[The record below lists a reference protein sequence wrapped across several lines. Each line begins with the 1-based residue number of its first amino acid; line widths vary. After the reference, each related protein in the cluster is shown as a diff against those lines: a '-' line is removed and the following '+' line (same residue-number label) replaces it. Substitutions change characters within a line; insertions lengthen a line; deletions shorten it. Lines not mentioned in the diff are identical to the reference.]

1 MRFLVTLNMPSRKGE
16 LVHQIVCRYP
26 VDSIEGFLEVINE
39 SDFIFTVAAEE
50 LGLLGALLV
59 IGLLAVV
66 CGRGVLIARRAPDL
80 FGRCLAAGVV
90 AWFAFQGFENI
101 GMNVGI
107 MPITGVPLPFV
118 SYGGTSMFASWIA
131 LGLLENV
138 RLHQQQ
144 QL

>member
-1 MRFLVTLNMPSRKGE
+1 VIGEEAGFIGAAITILLLSIVLWRGMRIALGAGE
-16 LVHQIVCRYP
+16 LYGR
-26 VDSIEGFLEVINE
+26 
-39 SDFIFTVAAEE
+39 
-50 LGLLGALLV
+50 LV
-59 IGLLAVV
+59 
-66 CGRGVLIARRAPDL
+66 
-80 FGRCLAAGVV
+80 AAGVV
-90 AWFAFQGFENI
+90 AWLAFQTFENI